1 MILVHKLKGEQLW
14 VNPEL
19 IAFVESNHDTV
30 LTLTDGRHV
39 VVSESP
45 EAVAESLQHQRASIL
60 ALAFRLHADGAIPS
74 PLRLV
79 PDDEEA

>member
-19 IAFVESNHDTV
+19 IAFIESNHDTV

-39 VVSESP
+39 VVVESP
-45 EAVAESLQHQRASIL
+45 ETVAESLQHHRASIL
-60 ALAFRLHADGAIPS
+60 ALAFSLHADGVTPA

-79 PDDEEA
+79 PDDQEV

>member
-1 MILVHKLKGEQLW
+1 MILVHKLKGEPLW

-30 LTLTDGRHV
+30 LTLSDGRHV
-39 VVSESP
+39 VVAESP
-45 EAVAESLQHQRASIL
+45 EAVAESLQHHRASVL
-60 ALAFRLHADGAIPS
+60 ALAFRLHADGVTPS

-79 PDDEEA
+79 PDDQEV